1 MHIKHTGK
9 EKLLTEAFSPLLS
22 WSRKQQCDTLQVT
35 SVLSDCVVFYVFAVL
50 WLVPYNSKMFRGEAL
65 QICGDPQY
73 LICWVLGVPL
83 KKEKKKKEV
92 RKLPPC
98 LTSFWPCSVGFCAP
112 LCLFRNFLTPF
123 QNQTSEMH
131 WSWAEHKTVFP
142 VYLKSRRLKE
152 QYFHTTVSCLVV
164 QSASTAGQWLNP
176 TAAVESSA
184 IWSTGPRWER
194 YFLTNCF
201 LSLLCFIFG
210 CTLLLT
216 LDYFFWTRGEYL
228 ALRRSNGGWYLW
240 VPQRG
245 RCCGRW
251 VSPGYVCIQ

>member
-1 MHIKHTGK
+1 
-9 EKLLTEAFSPLLS
+9 
-22 WSRKQQCDTLQVT
+22 
-35 SVLSDCVVFYVFAVL
+35 
-50 WLVPYNSKMFRGEAL
+50 MFRGEAL

-164 QSASTAGQWLNP
+164 QSASTAGQWLSP
-176 TAAVESSA
+176 TAAVLFSNMVNRPPLRKIFSDKLFPQSSVLY
-184 IWSTGPRWER
+184 IWVYTSSHTWLL
-194 YFLTNCF
+194 FLDKGWISCLEEKQWRLVSLSATKRTMLWT
-201 LSLLCFIFG
+201 LSLSRVCVH
-210 CTLLLT
+210 
-216 LDYFFWTRGEYL
+216 
-228 ALRRSNGGWYLW
+228 SVNG
-240 VPQRG
+240 
-245 RCCGRW
+245 
-251 VSPGYVCIQ
+251 